1 MTIEDLIAINIVLFL
16 SMLSPGP
23 AFLMIARQTLAEGFA
38 SGVKTGFGLGLV
50 ASFWTM
56 TALIGL
62 DRLFDL
68 FPMIYSTAKA
78 VGALVLIYFAFTMW
92 RGATDQI
99 AEKPVILKNPILLG
113 MFTNAINPKS
123 VLFASSV
130 LLVVFPQGMPIF
142 DNAVIVINHLM
153 MEIVM
158 YTILAYGLSQKAIGS
173 GYQAAK
179 LYLDRIF
186 ASLLAG
192 LGIRLLMDR

>member
-1 MTIEDLIAINIVLFL
+1 MPIEDLIAFNILLFL

-78 VGALVLIYFAFTMW
+78 VGALALIYFAFTMW

-99 AEKPVILKNPILLG
+99 AEKPVIFKNQFFLACLQMRSILNRFYLHRR
-113 MFTNAINPKS
+113 FFW
-123 VLFASSV
+123 LF
-130 LLVVFPQGMPIF
+130 F
-142 DNAVIVINHLM
+142 H
-153 MEIVM
+153 
-158 YTILAYGLSQKAIGS
+158 KAC
-173 GYQAAK
+173 QF
-179 LYLDRIF
+179 LPTR
-186 ASLLAG
+186 
-192 LGIRLLMDR
+192 